1 MRINAFFFIVISI
14 LVSGT
19 VRSGASPQTVNMNPY
34 RSTAFFEL
42 TGAGLPRKLSGDVLP
57 VMFIVGPIQQ
67 NSGMRFVSSTAAD
80 SNSRITRSATLIK
93 GVFGDSQS
101 SPSLGAVSIG
111 GHVMNASGGIPPQNS
126 FMDLTIYENDQ
137 VLDQFKIPLDGTGIF
152 RFNSVPWN
160 PGYSY
165 LVSVVYNN
173 IRFTS
178 SLIDGGLLSPGVSV
192 DIPVVVYETS
202 TNALLLQGLRMR
214 VIYDFSTPGWVHVA
228 ETILISN
235 PTSLVIVPSSD
246 TEPILE
252 FPLPKDATNV
262 VFLDGNQS
270 DRFRM
275 TDKGFGDW
283 QPILPGDGH
292 QVLVEYSAPFESTW
306 NCNLATPIPLDSLMV
321 VVRSNGIETSS
332 YGLQLSLVQ
341 SDNANSIS
349 VYTASGIAAGQ
360 NASLLFTTR
369 DQIQRIWLGIG
380 ILTAT
385 LLLALVWII
394 RSKHVRINAQK
405 LLPVAENSE
414 NVDTILDAII
424 ALDDRYRHGDIPA
437 DAYQKARSELGEQ
450 TGRIENLNKGLNDP
464 SGKSGQV
471 LPEKA
476 CARWSEPGGTPG
488 RIGDPAGC
496 QWRWKNNTHSHPRH
510 VDQAYFGGFFDWR
523 VFRG

>member
-1 MRINAFFFIVISI
+1 MNAFFFIVISI

-19 VRSGASPQTVNMNPY
+19 VRSGASPQTVNLSPD
-34 RSTAFFEL
+34 RAIAFSEQ
-42 TGAGLPRKLSGDVLP
+42 TGAGLPRKLTGDALPAILVL
-57 VMFIVGPIQQ
+57 GTGRQ
-67 NSGMRFVSSTAAD
+67 NAGIHLLSSASVVKN
-80 SNSRITRSATLIK
+80 SNLIRSAALVK
-93 GVFGDSQS
+93 GGLGDAAS
-101 SPSLGAVSIG
+101 SPSLGDVSIG

-137 VLDQFKIPLDGTGIF
+137 IVDQIKIPLDGSGIF
-152 RFNSVPWN
+152 RFNPVPWN

-165 LVSVVYNN
+165 LVSVLYNN

-178 SLIDGGLLSPGVSV
+178 RLIDGGLLSPGVSV

-235 PTSLVIVPSSD
+235 PTSLVIVPSSN

-252 FPLPKDATNV
+252 FPLPKEATDV
-262 VFLDGNQS
+262 IFLEGNQT

-275 TDKGFGDW
+275 TNNGFGDW
-283 QPILPGDGH
+283 QPIMPGDGH
-292 QVLVEYSAPFESTW
+292 QVIVEYSAPFESTW
-306 NCNLATPIPLDSLMV
+306 RSDLATPIPLDSLMV
-321 VVRSNGIETSS
+321 IVRSNGIETTS

-394 RSKHVRINAQK
+394 RSKHVRMNAQK
-405 LLPVAENSE
+405 LLPVAENSK

-437 DAYQKARSELGEQ
+437 DAYQKARSDLVNKLEELK
-450 TGRIENLNKGLNDP
+450 I
-464 SGKSGQV
+464 
-471 LPEKA
+471 
-476 CARWSEPGGTPG
+476 
-488 RIGDPAGC
+488 
-496 QWRWKNNTHSHPRH
+496 
-510 VDQAYFGGFFDWR
+510 
-523 VFRG
+523 